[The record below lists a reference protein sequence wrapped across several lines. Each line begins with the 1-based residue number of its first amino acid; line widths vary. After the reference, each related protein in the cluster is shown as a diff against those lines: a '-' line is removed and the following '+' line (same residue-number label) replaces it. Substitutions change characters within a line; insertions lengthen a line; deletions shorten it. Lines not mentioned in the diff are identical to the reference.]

1 MISIYPKSAFVGLQK
16 NITEFCS
23 GMIGWSASSLL
34 VFLKQIN
41 LIAKD
46 LYILNP
52 SISLMINRHFPG
64 IHTLFF

>member
-16 NITEFCS
+16 TITVLCS
-23 GMIGWSASSLL
+23 GMVGWSASSLLVL

-46 LYILNP
+46 LCTLNP
-52 SISLMINRHFPG
+52 SISLMIQ
-64 IHTLFF
+64 